1 MMPDYLSEAQELY
14 EFTRFLRRDFHRH
27 PELGF
32 QETRTAGVVARSL
45 TELGLEVTPGIGKTG
60 VVALLEGSQPGPV
73 VMLRFD
79 MDALPIKEETGAEYA
94 SVNPGVMHACGHDA
108 HTAIGITVARILN
121 THRQELCGTI
131 KFVFQPAEEGLGGAE
146 GMIAGGVLDNP
157 KPIYALGLHVWNEK
171 PLGWLGAT
179 IGPEMAAAEIFHVRI
194 TGKGGHGAIPNLAI
208 DPVVASAQVITALQ
222 NIVSRNVSPLQT
234 AVVSVTTVHG
244 GEAFN
249 VIPPAVDLTGTIRT
263 FEPEVR
269 EKVLGRFKEIVTSI
283 SAGMGCQAE
292 IELTPL
298 TPAVINDPGVTRSVL
313 ASAAKILPGDHC
325 ETGFRTMGSEDMA
338 FFLQRVPGCFIFVG
352 SANKEKKL
360 DAPHHHPRFDIDEE
374 VLPKAVALM
383 VGAAVDLLQA

>member
-1 MMPDYLSEAQELY
+1 MPDYLSEAQELF

-32 QETRTAGVVARSL
+32 QEVRTAGVVARTL
-45 TELGLEVTPGIGKTG
+45 TELGLEVTTGVGKTG
-60 VVALLEGSQPGPV
+60 VVALLEGARPGPV

-79 MDALPIKEETGAEYA
+79 MDALPIVEQTGVEYA
-94 SVNPGVMHACGHDA
+94 SGNPGVMHACGHDA

-121 THRQELCGTI
+121 LHRQELCGTV

-146 GMIAGGVLDNP
+146 GMIADGVLDNP
-157 KPIYALGLHVWNEK
+157 KPVFALGLHVWNEK
-171 PLGWLGAT
+171 PLGWLGAVS
-179 IGPEMAAAEIFHVRI
+179 GPEMAAAEIFHVRI
-194 TGKGGHGAIPNLAI
+194 IGRGGHGAIPNLTI
-208 DPVVASAQVITALQ
+208 DPVPAAAQVITALQ

-269 EKVLGRFKEIVTSI
+269 EKVLTRFSEIITGV
-283 SAGMGCQAE
+283 ANGMGCQAE
-292 IELTPL
+292 IEVTPL
-298 TPAVINDPGVTRSVL
+298 TPAVINDPAVTRSVL
-313 ASAAKILPGDHC
+313 ASAAKILSGDQC
-325 ETGFRTMGSEDMA
+325 ETSFRTMGSEDMA
-338 FFLQRVPGCFIFVG
+338 FFLQRVPGCFVFIG
-352 SANKEKKL
+352 SANHEKNL
-360 DAPHHHPRFDIDEE
+360 DAPHHHPRFDIDED

-383 VGAAVDLLQA
+383 AGAAVDLLQA